1 MREKI
6 LQIMPA
12 PAHMRAAYIDT
23 DNIDGPLILNRI
35 DFLALV
41 QDEQNGNSV
50 MAMYLDE
57 VNLPTA
63 PHESSNFVAI
73 CDDVTP
79 PSEETVSYIR
89 EKVRETEAEYAER
102 HAQRMREK
110 NAPLA
115 TIGNA

>member
-23 DNIDGPLILNRI
+23 DNIDGPLILNRV

-41 QDEQNGNSV
+41 QDGQNGNSV
-50 MAMYLDE
+50 MAMYLDD

-79 PSEETVSYIR
+79 PDAETVSYIR
-89 EKVRETEAEYAER
+89 EKVREQEAERIESLDKYL
-102 HAQRMREK
+102 REK